1 MSILNI
7 FCKMSKTIGFNLN
20 TEEIIELC
28 NKFGVLEKDLGKSMK
43 SLVLNKKN
51 SGHYPARFEQEII
64 QKFKDEN
71 LKAPQDAVKEMS
83 EKELRE
89 ILGITKTGKNERNKI
104 REKGLYFKTNTED
117 SMMNFI
123 SHWDGDPY
131 RILEIRKELN
141 DNMKQEFAVRE
152 LLSRGY
158 EI

>member
-1 MSILNI
+1 MTQNIQFHLN
-7 FCKMSKTIGFNLN
+7 K
-20 TEEIIELC
+20 EELLLVC
-28 NKFGVLEKDLGKSMK
+28 NKLGVLPDELGKSAK
-43 SLVLNKKN
+43 SLLLDKKT
-51 SGHYPARFEQEII
+51 SGYYPTKFEQEII

-89 ILGITKTGKNERNKI
+89 ILGITKTGKNMKNKI

-152 LLSRGY
+152 LLSRGF

>member
-1 MSILNI
+1 
-7 FCKMSKTIGFNLN
+7 MSKTISFSLN

-28 NKFGVLEKDLGKSMK
+28 NKLGVLESDLGKSAK
-43 SLVLNKKN
+43 SFFTDKIH
-51 SGHYPARFEQEII
+51 SGNYPIKFKQEII
-64 QKFKDEN
+64 QEWKDEN
-71 LKAPQDAVKEMS
+71 LKAPQDAVKDMS

-89 ILGITKTGKNERNKI
+89 ILGITKTGKNMKNKI

-131 RILEIRKELN
+131 RILEIRKELT
-141 DNMKQEFAVRE
+141 DYMKQEFAVRE
-152 LLSRGY
+152 FLSRGF